1 MWQRLSLP
9 LDKYCKFYEKN
20 WPNEHST
27 FWAHF
32 STMGRIKLREIKV
45 SLHFVHS
52 RSKEKVSCFQVES
65 GVKHHQANCFC
76 LFVLYGYF
84 TGMICGLQKQHSS
97 LCSDSTP
104 NMTTT

>member
-1 MWQRLSLP
+1 MKLCLNLVYINFVTFMKRIGKMKGAS
-9 LDKYCKFYEKN
+9 KHG
-20 WPNEHST
+20 NEHST

-32 STMGRIKLREIKV
+32 STMDRIKLREIKV
-45 SLHFVHS
+45 S
-52 RSKEKVSCFQVES
+52 RYNGNIVES

-97 LCSDSTP
+97 LRSDSTP